1 MPNHKNAG
9 SRQQRLR
16 FEIEEIWSALP
27 GPAREGCRSLFK
39 ELLASV
45 LKKSER
51 RQDERED

>member
-1 MPNHKNAG
+1 MPNHKKAG

-16 FEIEEIWSALP
+16 FEIEEIWTVLP
-27 GPAREGCRSLFK
+27 RPVREGCRSLFK

-51 RQDERED
+51 RQNERED

>member
-16 FEIEEIWSALP
+16 FEIEEIWTVLP
-27 GPAREGCRSLFK
+27 GPVREGCRSLFK

>member
-16 FEIEEIWSALP
+16 FEEEIWTALP
-27 GPAREGCRSLFK
+27 GPVRDDCRSLFK

-51 RQDERED
+51 RQDERDD